1 MKLKFIYLFA
11 VLAMLAVTQSVRAD
25 VTLTA
30 DNSNNILYYGDY
42 INEIYFGGTGSSS
55 ASTTDAYKGASLNNT
70 IDKRAV
76 GVTKIAALSAG
87 DVISITCCGGSGGA
101 TNGVSVY
108 LSNASGTASS
118 FDITASEDLSTTV
131 NTTITHT
138 VTASDA
144 LSGQTSFYI
153 GKKDNDVYV
162 SAIKISRNA
171 CNVMTSVLSASTTYT
186 FDGIGTGDVSSTI
199 ISNNLMWLLGTGK
212 TMTITDITAKPV
224 TVGSS
229 SYTSYVNSHVAGSS
243 SSNAFMFYVP
253 AGCGK
258 VTVVANSNNGYARTL
273 NCKVGNDAMTKSIV
287 KKAADAEYTFDYS
300 AAYDLPIYI
309 YGTSGGI
316 KVYAIK
322 WEPTTP
328 TVELGATGYAT
339 YCSPCNLD
347 LTKAS
352 FKAYI
357 ASSYDDGTLTMTQ
370 ATKIPAGTGIII
382 KGTPNLPCDLTTS
395 APVPSISTNL
405 LVGVTTDTEVPASSK
420 INTTDYYN
428 FILTGTNTSDVI
440 FKKSFGGTLAANKAY
455 LQLPATAFATGGA
468 ASIQQIDFDG
478 QTTDINEIMNINTAA
493 TDSYYYNLQG
503 VKVDNPSHGLY
514 IHN

>member
-11 VLAMLAVTQSVRAD
+11 VLAMLAVTQSVRVD

-76 GVTKIAALSAG
+76 GVTTTTALSAC
-87 DVISITCCGGSGGA
+87 DCISITCCGDG
-101 TNGVSVY
+101 TTTGVSVY
-108 LSNASGTASS
+108 LSNASGTTSS
-118 FDITASEDLSTTV
+118 FDITASENLSTTV
-131 NTTITHT
+131 NTTISYT

-171 CNVMTSVLSASTTYT
+171 CNVMPSVLSASTTYT

-199 ISNNLMWLLGTGK
+199 ISNNLMWLLGTSK
-212 TMTITDITAKPV
+212 TMTISDLSSSPV

-229 SYTSYVNSHVAGSS
+229 SYTSYVNTNAAGSS

-273 NCKVGNDAMTKSIV
+273 NCKVGNADALTQSIG
-287 KKAADAEYTFDYS
+287 KKVANAEYTFDYS

-328 TVELGATGYAT
+328 TVALGATGCAT
-339 YCSPCNLD
+339 YCSPCNID
-347 LTKAS
+347 LTSETS
-352 FKAYI
+352 FKAYP
-357 ASSYDDGTLTMTQ
+357 ASSYANGTLTMTQ
-370 ATKIPAGTGIII
+370 VTKIPAGTGIII
-382 KGTPNLPCDLTTS
+382 KGTPNSTCKLTTS

-405 LVGVTTDTEVPASSK
+405 LVGVTAATEVAASST
-420 INTTDYYN
+420 ISSTEYYN
-428 FILTGTNTSDVI
+428 FFLTGTTPSDVT
-440 FKKSFGGTLAANKAY
+440 FKRSSGGT
-455 LQLPATAFATGGA
+455 
-468 ASIQQIDFDG
+468 
-478 QTTDINEIMNINTAA
+478 
-493 TDSYYYNLQG
+493 
-503 VKVDNPSHGLY
+503 
-514 IHN
+514 

>member
-118 FDITASEDLSTTV
+118 FDITASENLSTTV
-131 NTTITHT
+131 NTTISYT

-171 CNVMTSVLSASTTYT
+171 CNVMPSVLSASTTYT

-199 ISNNLMWLLGTGK
+199 ISNNLMWLLGTSK
-212 TMTITDITAKPV
+212 TMTISDLSSSPV

-229 SYTSYVNSHVAGSS
+229 SYTSYVNSNVAGSS

-273 NCKVGNDAMTKSIV
+273 NCKVGNADALTQSIG
-287 KKAADAEYTFDYS
+287 KKVANAEYTFDYS

-328 TVELGATGYAT
+328 TVALGATGCAT
-339 YCSPCNLD
+339 YCSPCNID
-347 LTKAS
+347 LTSETS
-352 FKAYI
+352 FKAYP
-357 ASSYDDGTLTMTQ
+357 ASSYANGTLTMTQ
-370 ATKIPAGTGIII
+370 VTKIPAGTGIII
-382 KGTPNLPCDLTTS
+382 KGTPNSTCKLTTS

-405 LVGVTTDTEVPASSK
+405 LVGVTAATEVAASST
-420 INTTDYYN
+420 ISSTEYYN
-428 FILTGTNTSDVI
+428 FFLTGTTPSDVT
-440 FKKSFGGTLAANKAY
+440 FKRSSGGT
-455 LQLPATAFATGGA
+455 
-468 ASIQQIDFDG
+468 
-478 QTTDINEIMNINTAA
+478 
-493 TDSYYYNLQG
+493 
-503 VKVDNPSHGLY
+503 
-514 IHN
+514 